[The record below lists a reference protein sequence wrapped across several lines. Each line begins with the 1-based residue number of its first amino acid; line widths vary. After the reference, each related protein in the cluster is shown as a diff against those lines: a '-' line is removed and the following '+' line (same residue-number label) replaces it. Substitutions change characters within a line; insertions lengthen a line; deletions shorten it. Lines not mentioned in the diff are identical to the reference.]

1 MVVDEEQNQPL
12 GEPRPA
18 SRLDELLAAGR
29 ALADASTLVGALRDV
44 VAGAASVLDAEAVIA
59 RVLDADGRRL
69 TARVVHASS
78 AALAAELEGTRVPVE
93 DIRAEE
99 TDAFEHLP
107 PAVRAAAERVGA
119 DRALVLPVAARGRVL
134 GSVEVLRRGEPLDEM
149 HRIVARLVADQVS
162 AAILAFAP
170 AAANG
175 AAARERVLDLAGE
188 ALAAGLDTPRVV
200 EEVVRLAAQASGA
213 RSARVWRAAGD
224 GVEEVAAFGT
234 QLDQDE
240 LAWARDV
247 AEDALAADTP
257 VTVAESLPEEGV
269 ATAVTLRLGQPP
281 SDLLQL
287 LFDRDA
293 APDGED
299 VERLATF
306 ALRAAATLRA
316 AERAGLVEQE
326 LERARTL
333 LSVVAQVNADLSLTR
348 TLETFVARVAELL
361 GVERVC
367 VYLREDGRLVP
378 AAERGLAGPHTPV
391 AERLFALALARPLGE
406 GVFVVESAGGDARL
420 KALRSELAET
430 GIEAAIAVPL
440 RVPDEVTGLLAVYPS
455 RRRRLTANESALL
468 TALAARLAVA
478 LQNAKLHEEATRYRA
493 ELEDVLALE
502 RQGASQLRALYEI
515 SRSFAQSLSL
525 EATLDAV
532 VRAVVDL
539 LEVDAAVLRMPD
551 ERGELLEAVRIHVA
565 DVRLRPSLEPILSRP
580 QPIDKLP
587 GRRLFRMGKAL
598 ALDARS
604 AVRFGAHQALVPFLE
619 KGATAVVLPIAT
631 PNDLLGTLKLLS
643 LDPERPITDEEVEI
657 GLTVATQA
665 ALAIDN
671 ARLYQHE
678 KAFLDAMQRSLLP
691 RSRPDLPG
699 IEVGEVYESSARVD
713 VGGDVYDFLTLDDGR
728 LAVVMGDVTGHGV
741 DAAADMAMAK
751 FVFRSIAR
759 EHPEPADFLAA
770 ANAVVCGE
778 IAAGKFITMLYL
790 TLDPATGVVSCAG
803 AGHPEPRVVLPDG
816 QVRSLRA
823 RGLALGIEED
833 QSYDEVREELPV
845 GATVVLYT
853 DGVIE
858 ARRAGEFYG
867 EERLDDALSKLRE
880 LPAIDLARAVIA
892 ECRAFGGGEL
902 ADDCALV
909 AIKRTAT

>member
-12 GEPRPA
+12 GEPGPA
-18 SRLDELLAAGR
+18 SRLDALVAAGR
-29 ALADASTLVGALRDV
+29 ALADANTLVAALRNI
-44 VAGAASVLDAEAVIA
+44 VAAAASALDAEAVIA

-69 TARVVHASS
+69 TARAVHASS

-93 DIRAEE
+93 DLRAEE

-107 PAVRAAAERVGA
+107 AAVRAAAERVGA
-119 DRALVLPVAARGRVL
+119 DRALVLPVAGRGRVL
-134 GSVEVLRRGEPLDEM
+134 GSVEVLRRGEPLDEV

-170 AAANG
+170 LTAVNG
-175 AAARERVLDLAGE
+175 ATGRERVLDLAGE
-188 ALAAGLDTPRVV
+188 ALAAGLDAPRVAD
-200 EEVVRLAAQASGA
+200 EVVRLAAQASGA
-213 RSARVWRAAGD
+213 RSARVWRPAGD
-224 GVEEVAAFGT
+224 GVEEVAAFGAE
-234 QLDQDE
+234 LDQDE
-240 LAWARDV
+240 YAWARHL

-269 ATAVTLRLGQPP
+269 ATAVTLRLGKPP

-287 LFDRDA
+287 LFERDA
-293 APDGED
+293 APDGRD
-299 VERLATF
+299 VDRLATF

-316 AERAGLVEQE
+316 GARAGLVEQE

-361 GVERVC
+361 DVDRVC

-391 AERLFALALARPLGE
+391 AERLFALALARPRGQ

-420 KALRSELAET
+420 AALRSELAET

-478 LQNAKLHEEATRYRA
+478 LQNAKLHEEATRYRV

-502 RQGASQLRALYEI
+502 RKGASQLRALYEI

-525 EATLDAV
+525 DATLDAV
-532 VRAVVDL
+532 VRTVVDL

-551 ERGELLEAVRIHVA
+551 ERGELLVALRIHVA
-565 DVRLRPSLEPILSRP
+565 DDRLRPSLEPILSRP

-598 ALDARS
+598 RLDTRS
-604 AVRFGAHQALVPFLE
+604 AGRFGGAHQALVPFLE

-643 LDPERPITDEEVEI
+643 LDPERPITEEEVEI

-671 ARLYQHE
+671 ARLYQQQ
-678 KAFLDAMQRSLLP
+678 KAFSDAMQRSLLP

-728 LAVVMGDVTGHGV
+728 LAVVIGDVTGHGI

-790 TLDPATGVVSCAG
+790 TLDPATGIVSCAG

-816 QVRSLRA
+816 SVRSLHA

-867 EERLDDALSKLRE
+867 TERLDAVLSERRE
-880 LPAIDLARAVIA
+880 LPAVELARRCSGAA
-892 ECRAFGGGEL
+892 SSA
-902 ADDCALV
+902 AASSPT
-909 AIKRTAT
+909 TARSS